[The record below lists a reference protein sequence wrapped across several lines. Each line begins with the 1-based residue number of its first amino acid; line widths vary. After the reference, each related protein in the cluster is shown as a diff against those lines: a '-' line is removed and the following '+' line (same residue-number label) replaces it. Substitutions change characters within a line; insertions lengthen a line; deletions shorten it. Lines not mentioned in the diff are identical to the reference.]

1 MDSKEALQEPKAIL
15 RKDLYPAVVPKVE
28 EILRKLEKDSFEAG
42 YEQAQ
47 DTVSDWYEPECQRNE
62 GYD

>member
-1 MDSKEALQEPKAIL
+1 MTVEEALERLKAIL
-15 RKDLYPAVVPKVE
+15 GKGLYPRAISEVE
-28 EILRKLEKDSFEAG
+28 EILRKLKEDSFEAG